1 MSYIQ
6 ALTEIGSFLLGFKL
20 CGASAFL
27 PLVGGHVNIRQI
39 YIIVNLS
46 MSLPRPVLVGCN
58 HPSICFSS
66 VIDLSLTIV
75 LSFL

>member
-6 ALTEIGSFLLGFKL
+6 ARTEIRSFLLGFKL

-27 PLVGGHVNIRQI
+27 PLGGHVNIRQM
-39 YIIVNLS
+39 YVIVHLS
-46 MSLPRPVLVGCN
+46 VSLPRSVLVGCN

-66 VIDLSLTIV
+66 VIDLPFTTV